1 VRVTKFVSGLSLFLG
16 LYVLISGSHK
26 TIYANG
32 QAVNALDSNNWRVY
46 GGRATDDHYSDLS
59 QINRTNVKKLA
70 VAWTFDTGEKGWLET
85 NPIVV
90 DGVLYACTP
99 NHSVFAL
106 SGATG
111 KQIWKFDSGLKGVAR
126 SRGVSFWREGSES
139 RIFAG
144 FQNFLYA
151 LDAKTGKSI
160 PDFGDHGRIDLRKGL
175 RGEDYLSQSV
185 QLTTPGTIYKDLI
198 IVGGQNPETYPSP
211 PGDIRAF
218 DVRTGAV
225 RWTFHTIPH
234 PGEKGYETWPKD
246 AWKTAGAANNWAG
259 MAVDVERGIIY
270 VPTGS
275 PVYDFYGGDRLGDN
289 LFSDSL
295 LALDA
300 ATGKL
305 IWHFQGVHHDIW
317 DRDFPAAPV
326 LLSIKRDG
334 KTIDAVAQTTKSGYV
349 YVFDRLDGTP
359 LFPISNLQYPAS
371 DVPGEVASATQ
382 PLPIAPR
389 PFARQSVTEETL
401 TNRTPEM
408 HAWAIKQF
416 RTLIAGGQ
424 FVPPSVDK
432 LTVYMP
438 GMAGGAEWGGPAVD
452 PQTGV
457 MYVNSNESAWL
468 VGLTVPPPPGSPG
481 EKIYQQQC
489 SICHGIDR
497 AGSPPAMPALL
508 GIEGIRTEKEIA
520 DVIHQG
526 KGRMPPFNSLDDAQ
540 TGMLIEY
547 IVRAGS
553 PKRPTV
559 ESVKNP
565 SPDIAHRVQTE
576 NAETKDDMHYKTLGF
591 RRFLDPEG
599 YPALSPPWG
608 TLNAIDLNT
617 GEYLWKIPFGEYP
630 ELVAKG
636 MSHTGSDNYGG
647 PVVTAGGLV
656 FIGATVFD
664 QKMHAYDSRT
674 GKLLWETVLPFA
686 GLATP
691 ATYMVNGK
699 QYVVIASSGGQ
710 TSPKAT
716 GGLYIAFALS
726 TSNQAALP
734 PRTLHTTV
742 NVHSGEEVFI
752 KRCFQCHSVNEG
764 QTRFGP
770 SLYAEMKGSHPKQTS
785 SQIRSLLKNGKGKMP
800 PFNGLLTEE
809 DAANLMAYL
818 RTL

>member
-1 VRVTKFVSGLSLFLG
+1 LILGLS
-16 LYVLISGSHK
+16 VLLSGRHAS
-26 TIYANG
+26 IYANG
-32 QAVNALDSNNWRVY
+32 KATGTKDSDNWRVY
-46 GGRATDDHYSDLS
+46 GGRATDDHYSDLR
-59 QINRTNVKKLA
+59 QINRTNVKKLEI
-70 VAWTFDTGEKGWLET
+70 AWTFDTGEKGWLET
-85 NPIVV
+85 NPIVI

-99 NHSVFAL
+99 DHSVIAL
-106 SGATG
+106 NGATG
-111 KQIWKFDSGLKGVAR
+111 KQIWKFDSGLDGVAR
-126 SRGVSFWREGSES
+126 SRGVSFWREGPES

-151 LDAKTGKSI
+151 LDAKTGRSI
-160 PDFGDHGRIDLRKGL
+160 PGFGEDGRIDLRKGL

-218 DVRTGAV
+218 NVRTGKV

-259 MAVDVERGIIY
+259 MAIDVERGIVY
-270 VPTGS
+270 VATGS

-289 LFSDSL
+289 LFSDTL

-300 ATGKL
+300 TTGKL

-326 LLSIKRDG
+326 LLSVKRDG
-334 KTIDAVAQTTKSGYV
+334 KTIDAVAQTTKSGYI
-349 YVFDRLDGTP
+349 YVFDRLNGKP

-371 DVPGEVASATQ
+371 NVPGEIASATQ
-382 PLPIAPR
+382 PLPIVPL
-389 PFARQSVTEETL
+389 PFARQSVTEDTL

-408 HAWAIKQF
+408 HAWAVKQF
-416 RTLIAGGQ
+416 RTFIAGGQ

-452 PQTGV
+452 PRTGI

-481 EKIYQQQC
+481 EKIYQRQC
-489 SICHGIDR
+489 SVCHGIDR
-497 AGSPPAMPALL
+497 VGSPPAIPALL
-508 GIEGIRTEKEIA
+508 GIEGIRTEKEIS

-540 TGMLIEY
+540 TKMLVEY
-547 IVRAGS
+547 LIKAGRFKG
-553 PKRPTV
+553 PLDT
-559 ESVKNP
+559 
-565 SPDIAHRVQTE
+565 AHPRQTE
-576 NAETKDDMHYKTLGF
+576 KDDSKDDMPYKSLGF

-599 YPALSPPWG
+599 YPALTPPWG
-608 TLNAIDLNT
+608 TLSAIDLNT
-617 GEYLWKIPFGEYP
+617 GGYLWKMPFGEYP
-630 ELVAKG
+630 ELVDKG

-647 PVVTAGGLV
+647 PIVTAGGLV

-691 ATYMVNGK
+691 TTYMANGR

-726 TSNQAALP
+726 TSSKAALSP
-734 PRTLHTTV
+734 PTLPV
-742 NVHSGEEVFI
+742 AINVQGGE
-752 KRCFQCHSVNEG
+752 
-764 QTRFGP
+764 
-770 SLYAEMKGSHPKQTS
+770 
-785 SQIRSLLKNGKGKMP
+785 
-800 PFNGLLTEE
+800 
-809 DAANLMAYL
+809 
-818 RTL
+818 